1 MNFLDRCQ
9 RGPIRLVL
17 RAVFLVITGWLGGNA
32 VFSETALRIFLTFC
46 MKLEDYAKRP
56 PNQPKIRHFFGL
68 KLVLNTTFNLNE
80 AYWRYLTSKWR
91 YLTSK
96 SPNIVQIEAFGHFL
110 DFASLVFLDFAQLG
124 GHNVQLFSYNSPVQ
138 SMSPCFY
145 KFFETF
151 LRYLNPP
158 AFCLLQVGKA
168 WRRSLLSQFQRNK
181 LRI

>member
-17 RAVFLVITGWLGGNA
+17 RAVFLVIIGWLGGNA

-68 KLVLNTTFNLNE
+68 KLVLHMTFNLNE
-80 AYWRYLTSKWR
+80 TYWQCLTSKWR

-96 SPNIVQIEAFGHFL
+96 SPKIVQIEVFGHFL
-110 DFASLVFLDFAQLG
+110 DFASLVFLDFA
-124 GHNVQLFSYNSPVQ
+124 HNVRRACLVVFLQFASPVNV
-138 SMSPCFY
+138 SLF
-145 KFFETF
+145 
-151 LRYLNPP
+151 
-158 AFCLLQVGKA
+158 LQVFRNVPKILKSTRFLLTTSGK
-168 WRRSLLSQFQRNK
+168 SLKKKFAFVVSA
-181 LRI
+181 